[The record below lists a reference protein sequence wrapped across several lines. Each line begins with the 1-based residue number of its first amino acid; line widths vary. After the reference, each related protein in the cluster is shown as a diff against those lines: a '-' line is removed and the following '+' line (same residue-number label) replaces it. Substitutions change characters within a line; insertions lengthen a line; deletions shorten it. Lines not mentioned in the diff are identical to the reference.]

1 MVRKKVMSEQEYLN
15 RKGVGSS
22 LSGVMDDR
30 LRSVRQLRSTRGN
43 ETNLNVSIKDQY
55 LVERYDH
62 QAMLKRH
69 GRLHTAYLKTELYKQ
84 QDACQLS
91 MAQIGKLVKEQ
102 EQLLV
107 EDYGLLFIK
116 VLQAVEEVNYV

>member
-1 MVRKKVMSEQEYLN
+1 MVREKVMSEQEYLN
-15 RKGVGSS
+15 RKGV
-22 LSGVMDDR
+22 
-30 LRSVRQLRSTRGN
+30 
-43 ETNLNVSIKDQY
+43 
-55 LVERYDH
+55 
-62 QAMLKRH
+62 

-107 EDYGLLFIK
+107 EDYGLVFIK

>member
-30 LRSVRQLRSTRGN
+30 LRSVRQLRSTRGEDKFHREN
-43 ETNLNVSIKDQY
+43 KKAIDSYQAKRNQSKREYQRLVSSG
-55 LVERYDH
+55 VERYDH

-69 GRLHTAYLKTELYKQ
+69 GRLHTAYLKTELCKQ
-84 QDACQLS
+84 QDAC
-91 MAQIGKLVKEQ
+91 
-102 EQLLV
+102 
-107 EDYGLLFIK
+107 
-116 VLQAVEEVNYV
+116 